1 MSSAVNKVLT
11 SRVVTHTLSG
21 TAAQLACYLAA
32 VVVLLL
38 GLWLVPGWVTTSR
51 DMVFAILLLATVSL
65 LLATL
70 GSLSGLAATLKRDK
84 IEQSE

>member
-1 MSSAVNKVLT
+1 MSAVNKVLN
-11 SRVVTHTLSG
+11 SRLVTHTLAG
-21 TAAQLACYLAA
+21 TVAQLCCYLASF
-32 VVVLLL
+32 VVLLL
-38 GLWLVPGWVTTSR
+38 GLWLVPGWLHTSR

-84 IEQSE
+84 IEQPR